1 MKVKSRYDFDMLRG
15 RVSAREVAERELG
28 ATVVDNRCAAVW
40 RGGKNQNVEF
50 FPDGCFRDYKT
61 DDHGGPM
68 ALLALARGI
77 SLPEAANYL
86 GDKYCPELALD
97 NGKPKTRARA
107 GKARTAKAKAPAK
120 ATASKPASK
129 PPSAV
134 EMLGGLRIT
143 KAPSRSQYDALIE
156 DGYSVVA
163 NYDYLD
169 AQGQLAYTVV
179 RLEKNEGGERK
190 KKFLQRRAD
199 RWGLGDAKP
208 ILYRLPEIV
217 NADKIYVVEGE
228 KDADYMAQRGFVATS
243 CPGGAKKWQ
252 DEFSSAFKGKAAVVI
267 ADNDGKG
274 REHAEIIARSLAK
287 HARSIKVII
296 PSDAPKG
303 DVTDYFLAGATNGDF
318 LELEE
323 RTPEYRR
330 PRAGVISP
338 EAIAVAKELNQRP
351 FENFKMVD
359 GGDGKRV
366 AVPKTINELLQELN
380 LRLLGFPYKL
390 GALTLFD
397 HDKDTRQIYEIDS
410 VDKLFEWISRKTRH
424 NYNWKYGTSFVPK
437 REFYAAVFACAP
449 RFESISDMPDY
460 PENSSVYYT
469 YESIPPPS
477 QGHRVFNEFLDFF
490 CPATHW
496 HGVML
501 KTLIAAP
508 LWYRHGCSRPAWMIT
523 SVDGTKAGKTTLV
536 ERLADLYL
544 HAPIQIAKR
553 EIDTRPEEII
563 KRLVSATGRKAKIV
577 LIDNIV
583 GDFRS
588 ETLAGWI
595 TSRVIS
601 GRAPYSAGEEARPNN
616 LTWIMTSNGARLDT
630 DLTGRSYF
638 ISLARPKKN
647 IGTWNGMI
655 NEFIERNR
663 MQIFADIIDILQ
675 KHAPFADEP
684 VTTRYAEF
692 EREVLQAMCGDVET
706 YRLVAG
712 KLQEAHEGANVDV
725 DDCYQLID
733 CLRANL
739 ADVKNINPSRHC
751 VWINADL
758 LKFWT
763 KDLDKR
769 QNSSQVRQYAIE
781 HLTERIDPK
790 LDRFPRTSYAR
801 RSGVMWIGE
810 EADRRKA
817 HVVGLVRST
826 PVVKG
831 EYNYEDDPASS
842 AEQ

>member
-1 MKVKSRYDFDMLRG
+1 MSVKSRYDFDELRG

-28 ATVVDNRCAAVW
+28 VRITGNRCAAAW
-40 RGGKNQNVEF
+40 RGGKNLNVEF

-61 DDHGGPM
+61 DEHGGPM
-68 ALLALARGI
+68 ALLAIARGI

-86 GDKYCPELALD
+86 GDKYCPELARD
-97 NGKPKTRARA
+97 AKPKARARRA
-107 GKARTAKAKAPAK
+107 KPPAKTAAKASAK
-120 ATASKPASK
+120 ALAKAQ
-129 PPSAV
+129 PSAA
-134 EMLGGLRIT
+134 EMLGSLRVT
-143 KAPSRSQYDALIE
+143 KAAPRTKYDELIAE
-156 DGYSVVA
+156 GYSVVA

-179 RLEKNEGGERK
+179 RLEKQEENERK
-190 KKFLQRRAD
+190 KTFLQRRAD

-208 ILYRLPEIV
+208 ILYRLPQVI
-217 NADKIYVVEGE
+217 NADKVYIVEGE
-228 KDADYMAQRGFVATS
+228 KDADYMAQRGFVATT
-243 CPGGAKKWQ
+243 CLGGAKKWH
-252 DEFSSAFKGKAAVVI
+252 DDLSSPLKGKAVVI
-267 ADNDGKG
+267 ITDNDPKG
-274 REHAEIIARSLAK
+274 RQHVEIIARSLEGL
-287 HARSIKVII
+287 ARSIKIMT
-296 PSDAPKG
+296 PSDTPKG
-303 DVTDYFLAGATNGDF
+303 DVTDYFLAGATNSDF

-338 EAIAVAKELNQRP
+338 EAIAIAKELNQKP

-359 GGDGKRV
+359 GGDGKMV
-366 AVPKTINELLQELN
+366 AMPKSTNELLQELK
-380 LRLLGFPYKL
+380 LRLLGYPYKL

-397 HDKDTRQIYEIDS
+397 HDKDTRKIYEIDS
-410 VDKLFEWISRKTRH
+410 VDKLFEWISRKTKH
-424 NYNWKYGTSFVPK
+424 NYNWKYGTNFVPK
-437 REFYAAVFACAP
+437 REFYASVFACAP

-460 PENSSVYYT
+460 PENDLVYYT

-477 QGHRVFNEFLDFF
+477 PDHRVFNEFLDFF
-490 CPATHW
+490 CPAAPW
-496 HGVML
+496 HGIML

-508 LWYRHGCSRPAWMIT
+508 LWYRHGCSRPSWMIN
-523 SVDGTKAGKTTLV
+523 SVDGTKTGKTTLV

-553 EIDTRPEEII
+553 EINIRPEEII

-616 LTWIMTSNGARLDT
+616 LTWVMTSNGARLDT
-630 DLTGRSYF
+630 DLTCRSYF
-638 ISLARPKKN
+638 VSLARPKKN
-647 IGTWNGMI
+647 IGTWNEMI
-655 NEFIERNR
+655 NEFIEKNR

-675 KHAPFADEP
+675 KHTPFADVP
-684 VTTRYAEF
+684 VATRYAEF
-692 EREVLQAMCGDVET
+692 EREVLQAMCGDVQT
-706 YRLVAG
+706 YRYVAQ
-712 KLQEAHEGANVDV
+712 KLQETHEGTNLDV

-739 ADVKNINPSRHC
+739 ADVQGINPSEHC

-758 LKFWT
+758 LKYWT
-763 KDLDKR
+763 RDLDKK
-769 QNSSQVRQYAIE
+769 QNSAQCRNYAVE
-781 HLTERIDPK
+781 QLTRHFDPK
-790 LDRFPRTSYAR
+790 LERFPKSSNLR

-810 EADRRKA
+810 NADRRKA
-817 HVVGLVRST
+817 HVVALIKST
-826 PVVKG
+826 PTLRG
-831 EYNYEDDPASS
+831 EYNYESDPTPGPG
-842 AEQ
+842 Q